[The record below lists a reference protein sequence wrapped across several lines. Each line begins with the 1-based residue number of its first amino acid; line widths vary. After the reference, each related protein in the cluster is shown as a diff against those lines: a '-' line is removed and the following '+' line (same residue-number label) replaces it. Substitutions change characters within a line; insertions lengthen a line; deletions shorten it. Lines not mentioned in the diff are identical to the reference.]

1 MVGLTLGQKDDLVPG
16 ESNEVFA
23 RKEPSAISLFAKL
36 IASRATHQRV
46 VDIEESRR
54 LLLRGFRHVS
64 SLGRELE

>member
-1 MVGLTLGQKDDLVPG
+1 MVGLALGEKDDLVPG
-16 ESNEVFA
+16 KSNEVLTREESFT
-23 RKEPSAISLFAKL
+23 ISLFAKL